1 MESVSA
7 RLAILGWNEELNS
20 IKYSEDMNEEL
31 PKANDK
37 KICKYCKSK
46 IDAKAKICPNCRK
59 KQKSLW
65 KRIVVAA
72 IVIILAAWIFT
83 PSEDTDANVVN
94 FPASDNT
101 STVQNNDST
110 ATQTEESET
119 KDKVLIDNDTMK
131 VTYEE
136 IFEQEAVPDTC
147 YIRFKVENKSAQK
160 YTVYPDNL
168 YVNDTAT
175 TMLSG
180 VPMELDAGKQSQTPF
195 FFTYSNLGI
204 SSKDEIK
211 KIEVTFTAMNDD
223 FETVYT
229 SNSVVIEPN
238 S

>member
-1 MESVSA
+1 MA
-7 RLAILGWNEELNS
+7 KR
-20 IKYSEDMNEEL
+20 Y
-31 PKANDK
+31 ANIASLK
-37 KICKYCKSK
+37 LMQRQ
-46 IDAKAKICPNCRK
+46 KICPNCRK

-83 PSEDTDANVVN
+83 PSENTDANVVN
-94 FPASDNT
+94 VPASNNT

-110 ATQTEESET
+110 ATQTEETKT
-119 KDKVLIDNDTMK
+119 KDKVLIDNDTIK

-147 YIRFKVENKSAQK
+147 YIRFKVENKSAQR

-204 SSKDEIK
+204 SSKAEIK

-229 SNSVVIEPN
+229 SDPVVIEPN

>member
-1 MESVSA
+1 MKKDND
-7 RLAILGWNEELNS
+7 WNEELNS

-31 PKANDK
+31 PKANGK
-37 KICKYCKSK
+37 KICKYCKSE

-72 IVIILAAWIFT
+72 IVIVLAVWIFT
-83 PSEDTDANVVN
+83 PSENTDT
-94 FPASDNT
+94 NT
-101 STVQNNDST
+101 ENSLADSTNTTQSNDST
-110 ATQTEESET
+110 DTQTENSET
-119 KDKVLIDNDTMK
+119 TEQVLIDDDMMK

-136 IFEQEAVPDTC
+136 IFEEESITGAC
-147 YIRFKVENKSAQK
+147 YIRFKVENKSAQR

-211 KIEVTFTAMNDD
+211 KIEVTFTARNDD

-229 SNSVVIEPN
+229 SDPVVIEPN